1 VIIEQ
6 GDYFITNRPRQYG
19 FTENKNGKIF
29 IHSRIYNDFIG
40 NYMIDKMEL
49 SQSQKGHIIGL
60 EYKKDN
66 NSLNMEGL
74 SCQ

>member
-1 VIIEQ
+1 MVEQ
-6 GDYFITNRPRQYG
+6 GECFITNRLRQYG

-29 IHSRIYNDFIG
+29 IHSRIYNDFIV
-40 NYMIDKMEL
+40 NYMINKMEL

-66 NSLNMEGL
+66 NSVNMEGF
-74 SCQ
+74 SC